1 MSEPFFPRLRS
12 SAEAAPSPTP
22 PSAAQENLNR
32 SLKALELA
40 EEKKIQD
47 PRAYVQALAYTAG
60 AATQRDRELQ
70 KQGGLLYSEEGDR
83 YFKLAADF
91 YAGSKWDKGD
101 SDAIASLL
109 YRALAERSPQVVES
123 TFEEIFKTSERH
135 VEGKFERHDLEI
147 HFSLSQREQKLPLPL
162 QLKLLQR
169 AIEIRRLAQ
178 KEETWRI
185 APLYDDVALAYRN
198 AGDIKGAE
206 TNFLCA
212 IAVLEPDPV
221 EQAKA
226 MLNLARFYVD
236 NGIYDKADSTWRR
249 SAALTK
255 QKRLVWRAS
264 EYVMLI
270 QTYIN
275 RQKPKYLPPLFDLL
289 ITNGDEF
296 TFVSLDP
303 MLVDY
308 IDKQIKLG
316 ELETAAGL
324 LKKRIEASSYHG
336 VKPGSESWKIKL
348 SNIYLAQGKTTESLT
363 LFKQAISALERGALP
378 TSDYIDARAK
388 LLENMGLPND
398 TKNLTAILP
407 ENSMDIRLPAC
418 MVVKD
423 IIEFGK
429 ESSITSFDSSDSN
442 DPTLRFRGGG
452 SGVMRSI
459 PPSGDGS
466 SILCLG
472 SISGTDIRY
481 FGSIYCNNSKLT
493 QLQNSR
499 AKIMPLEHAFQ
510 IPEGLDPPIGAKT
523 GVPVIEAGVRMLERG
538 DYILTDLSDLSIR
551 EQTSSVPIR
560 IFLED
565 SPEKSEYILS
575 IHGPPL
581 SYKQFQVW
589 YKGTKTIKLNRAQ
602 GLIYAPNA
610 RLELTSGTGFMGAIV
625 AKEFKSSNNSS
636 VWLDRGMLNKN
647 LTR

>member
-275 RQKPKYLPPLFDLL
+275 RQ
-289 ITNGDEF
+289 
-296 TFVSLDP
+296 
-303 MLVDY
+303 
-308 IDKQIKLG
+308 
-316 ELETAAGL
+316 LETAAGL